1 MKGMNPISLL
11 IGYTLWHYRHSLIS
25 YLSIWMNFLWFIGHL
40 FSFGSLLKTL
50 FSPWKR
56 MTEGYPHGGFH
67 PSIFF
72 QSLIVNTIMRIVG
85 AIVRIVIILVG
96 IVFIII
102 ALLSGAV
109 FFIVWLV
116 MPLLIP
122 LIIAGGVLLL
132 I

>member
-1 MKGMNPISLL
+1 
-11 IGYTLWHYRHSLIS
+11 
-25 YLSIWMNFLWFIGHL
+25 
-40 FSFGSLLKTL
+40 
-50 FSPWKR
+50 

-96 IVFIII
+96 IVFMVI
-102 ALLSGAV
+102 AVLSGAV

>member
-1 MKGMNPISLL
+1 MNPISLL
-11 IGYTLWHYRHSLIS
+11 VGYTRWHYRHSLIS

-56 MTEGYPHGGFH
+56 MGEGYPRLGFH

-72 QSLIVNTIMRIVG
+72 QSLIVNTLMRIVG
-85 AIVRIVIILVG
+85 AIVRISIILIG
-96 IVFIII
+96 LVF
-102 ALLSGAV
+102 LLLVLLFGAV
-109 FFIVWLV
+109 FFILWIV
-116 MPLLIP
+116 MPFLIP
-122 LIIAGGVLLL
+122 LTIAGGVLLL